1 MAQRKFIVAIP
12 LLASLAL
19 AWQPA
24 PSLEVASQVVD
35 AAYSRIPAVVTSLT
49 VDVGVKDG
57 QFVAGAN
64 SVRAFNSDAS
74 CISNWLNNPQGFD
87 QFGSRPT
94 ALSVAGQADVISL
107 EAQRTRNAFKN
118 LSPQEALTLAQKSLP
133 SGHLRVYLEMQ
144 GLARVELRAAY
155 TVGITGQGNSF
166 IFPYRS
172 AFLDDW
178 AAMPGNAQRF
188 GGTMVYYF
196 DLSKAAIDPKGTLNM
211 VVKTEA
217 NSDCA
222 YSIAVDLSKFE

>member
-1 MAQRKFIVAIP
+1 MLSRKLIVSIAV
-12 LLASLAL
+12 LASLAL

-24 PSLEVASQVVD
+24 PTLETATQVVD
-35 AAYSRIPAVVTSLT
+35 AAYSRIPAIVTSLT
-49 VDVGVKDG
+49 VDLAVKDG

-64 SVRAFNSDAS
+64 TVKAFNSDAS
-74 CISNWLNNPQGFD
+74 CVNNWTSNPQGFE
-87 QFGSRPT
+87 QFGSRPV
-94 ALSVAGQADVISL
+94 ALSAAGQADVISL

-118 LSPQEALTLAQKSLP
+118 LSAQEALALAQKSLP
-133 SGHLRVYLEMQ
+133 TGHLRVYLEMQ
-144 GLARVELRAAY
+144 GLARTDLRAAY
-155 TVGITGQGNSF
+155 TVGIAGQNNSF

-178 AAMPGNAQRF
+178 AAMSNNAGRF

-196 DLSKAAIDPKGTLNM
+196 DLSKAGLDPKSTLNM

>member
-1 MAQRKFIVAIP
+1 MAKKKFIMAIP

-24 PSLEVASQVVD
+24 PGLETAGQVVD
-35 AAYSRIPAVVTSLT
+35 AAYSRIPEIATSTT
-49 VDVGVKDG
+49 VDLGVKDG
-57 QFVAGAN
+57 QFVAG
-64 SVRAFNSDAS
+64 SSIKAFNSDGA
-74 CISNWLNNPQGFD
+74 CLSNWFNYPQAFE
-87 QFGSRPT
+87 QFGSRPV
-94 ALSVAGQADVISL
+94 ALSAAGQADVMSL

-118 LSPQEALTLAQKSLP
+118 LSAQDALALAQKSLP

-144 GLARVELRAAY
+144 GLARADLRAAY
-155 TVGITGQGNSF
+155 TLGIAGPGNGF

-178 AAMPGNAQRF
+178 APMASNPQRF

-196 DLSKAAIDPKGTLNM
+196 DLTKAGLDPKGVVNM
-211 VVKTEA
+211 VLKTEA

-222 YSIAVDLSKFE
+222 YSVAVDLGKFE